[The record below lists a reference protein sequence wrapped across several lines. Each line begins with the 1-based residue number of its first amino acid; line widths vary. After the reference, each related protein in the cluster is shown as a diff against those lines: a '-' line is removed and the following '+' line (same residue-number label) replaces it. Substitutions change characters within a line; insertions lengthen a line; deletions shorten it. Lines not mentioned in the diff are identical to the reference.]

1 MRGYTAPKEAAHHA
15 TSVLLKGT
23 GEASSGVQDGNSP

>member
-1 MRGYTAPKEAAHHA
+1 MHGYAAPKEASHPA
-15 TSVLLKGT
+15 TSVLLNGT